1 MAIAGGGYGSSFT
14 PAPGSTELFYG
25 LTDRG
30 PNVDGPNGTKVEP
43 LPGFTPAIGKFKLTN
58 GKAVLLKT
66 IPLTAADGTPFN
78 GQANCAANTG
88 ETITDLGGTT
98 LPCTD
103 IGYDPE
109 GLVAAADGTF
119 WVSDEYG
126 PFITHFDRTGRQI
139 GRLSPFDRSLP
150 RELAN
155 RLANRGME
163 GLTITPNGKMLVGI
177 MQSAL
182 LQTDLGP
189 KPANVAPIR
198 IVTID
203 LTNYVMHEYLYLLD
217 DPPRPPPPQ
226 AKSPPSAAPS
236 SSSTSATATS
246 NPVRSRSS
254 TPST

>member
-1 MAIAGGGYGSSFT
+1 MLRRSLPVAMAVLLVGTVSVAGSGDAAGGPPALAKPDSYQLRSGNTLAVTAGRGVLANDRGDLTTVVDHTDPVHGSLDLQPDGSFSYTPAAGFTGTDSFTYTTTDAFHLYRTDLPPLATINGVAIAGGGYGSSFT

-103 IGYDPE
+103 IGYDP
-109 GLVAAADGTF
+109 
-119 WVSDEYG
+119 
-126 PFITHFDRTGRQI
+126 
-139 GRLSPFDRSLP
+139 
-150 RELAN
+150 
-155 RLANRGME
+155 
-163 GLTITPNGKMLVGI
+163 
-177 MQSAL
+177 
-182 LQTDLGP
+182 
-189 KPANVAPIR
+189 
-198 IVTID
+198 
-203 LTNYVMHEYLYLLD
+203 
-217 DPPRPPPPQ
+217 
-226 AKSPPSAAPS
+226 
-236 SSSTSATATS
+236 
-246 NPVRSRSS
+246 
-254 TPST
+254 